1 MRAKLILIL
10 AVLVAVAGWWALYQ
24 LTGNVGPDRQGAQV
38 LFFGMLFLTLTA
50 TLMPVTAYLNRRLAP
65 KASTRAPFRFVRHAI
80 WGGLCLTSWAWL
92 QMHRIF
98 NLGFAFITVLIIVA
112 IELFIMRVRN
122 EL

>member
-10 AVLVAVAGWWALYQ
+10 AVMLAVAGWWALYQ
-24 LTGNVGPDRQGAQV
+24 LTGSIVPDRPGAQV
-38 LFFGMLFLTLTA
+38 LFLGLLFLTLAA
-50 TLMPVTAYLNRRLAP
+50 TLTPVTAYLNRRLAP
-65 KASTRAPFRFVRHAI
+65 RASTQAPLRFIRHAT

-98 NLGFAFITVLIIVA
+98 NLGFAFITVLIVVA
-112 IELFIMRVRN
+112 IELFIMRIRN